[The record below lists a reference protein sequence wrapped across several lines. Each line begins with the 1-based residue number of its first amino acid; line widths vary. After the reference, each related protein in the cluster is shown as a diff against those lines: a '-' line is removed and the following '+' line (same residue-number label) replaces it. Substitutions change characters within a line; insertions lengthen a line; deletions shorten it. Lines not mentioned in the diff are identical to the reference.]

1 MLRNRQAFP
10 SLRRVVDVVRAE
22 LALYPG
28 RLSLILRIVLA
39 CTSVMVLVM
48 VFRIPAAALGAY
60 YPLLLSRD
68 SPRATRR
75 AALRTSIACT
85 LGAVEIIIGAMLF
98 AGSPF
103 FHFFWLMANLFA
115 VFYLIS
121 AMKLYDAAVALGVLI
136 ASSMTIWDSG
146 ASPATRVTLTLYT
159 LLSILMGCVISAL
172 IESLFAQSHPSDAV
186 IAGIQQRLLLTET
199 LLRKGGNAD
208 ADIATI
214 RVQIGR
220 YATRGTGDIREH
232 LAHSTYDASY
242 KAQLA
247 TVTALSGQLMEL
259 CVNLGETAWPLS
271 ASDSVRCNSIAQN
284 IAAIRFRLTREE
296 APDWLELIGDAD
308 RMHPTLAE
316 IERNVH
322 LIADSF
328 SDSDPTPHHHLPE
341 PGEEQRIVVF
351 QDDALSNPEHLRF
364 AIRGTLSAMACYLF
378 YMSVGWMFL
387 AGSVTTCILTALT
400 NTGATRHK
408 QLLRFAGFFI
418 GACILG
424 FGAQTLVLPQL
435 DTLAEFTSLFA
446 FVIAIGA
453 WAATSSPRL
462 AYLGF
467 QIVLAFD
474 LTNLNRFTLNT
485 SLVPARDAILGI
497 VLGIA
502 AMWLFFDHLWS
513 RSATE
518 SMRPI
523 LLATIQDVVRLDYSK
538 DAEPSRELRRFQAEF
553 DRMSRNLDKIRTL
566 SDLSVFESYPKNR
579 DEAFMDH
586 CVESFLPQLR
596 AFLLV
601 KAGLLRQ
608 NVTGGAQQH
617 SELIGDAKHRSSLIL
632 LKAAQTIEQF
642 PEASIRTGESE
653 DKQLLYAMERATREP
668 HEGGDVGPATELRL
682 SSSLL
687 DLALHV
693 QTQLHAS
700 VFESPQMG

>member
-1 MLRNRQAFP
+1 MSRNPQAFL
-10 SLRRVVDVVRAE
+10 SISRVINVVRAE
-22 LALYPG
+22 LAMYPG
-28 RLSLILRIVLA
+28 RLSLMFRIVLA

-75 AALRTSIACT
+75 SALRTSIACT

-103 FHFFWLMANLFA
+103 LHFFWLVANLFA

-136 ASSMTIWDSG
+136 ASSMTIWDMG

-159 LLSILMGCVISAL
+159 LLSILMGCVSSAV
-172 IESLFAQSHPSDAV
+172 IETLFARTHPSGAV
-186 IAGIQQRLLLTET
+186 LDGIGQRLALAEN
-199 LLRKGGNAD
+199 LLRRGGDLNAD
-208 ADIATI
+208 VASI

-232 LAHSTYDASY
+232 LVHSSYDGSY

-247 TVTALSGQLMEL
+247 TVIALSGQLMEL
-259 CVNLGETAWPLS
+259 SVNLGETIRLLS
-271 ASDSVRCNSIAQN
+271 PSDSVRCNAVAQN
-284 IAAIRFRLTREE
+284 IAGIRLRLTREE
-296 APDWLELIGDAD
+296 APDWPELSDENE
-308 RMHPTLAE
+308 RTNPMLAE
-316 IERNVH
+316 IERNVE
-322 LIADSF
+322 LIAESF
-328 SDSDPTPHHHLPE
+328 SDDDPTPHHHLPE
-341 PGEEQRIVVF
+341 PGEQKMVTIF
-351 QDDALSNPEHLRF
+351 QEDAFSNPGHLKF

-378 YMSVGWMFL
+378 YMSVGWTFL

-408 QLLRFAGFFI
+408 QLLRFAGFFL

-424 FGAQTLVLPQL
+424 FGAQTLILPQV
-435 DTLAEFTSLFA
+435 DSLAEFTLLFA

-467 QIVLAFD
+467 QIVLAYD

-497 VLGIA
+497 VLGII

-518 SMRPI
+518 TMRAI
-523 LLATIQDVVRLDYSK
+523 LLTTIRDVARLDH
-538 DAEPSRELRRFQAEF
+538 ARNVEQGHEVHRFQAEC
-553 DRMSRNLDKIRTL
+553 DRLNRNFDKIRTL
-566 SDLSVFESYPKNR
+566 SDLAVFESFPKSR
-579 DEAFMDH
+579 HEAFMAH
-586 CVESFLPQLR
+586 CVEAFLPQLR
-596 AFLLV
+596 AYLLV
-601 KAGLLRQ
+601 KTGLLQ
-608 NVTGGAQQH
+608 HNTMSGAQQH
-617 SELIGDAKHRSSLIL
+617 TELVDDVKRRSSVIL
-632 LKAAQTIEQF
+632 LGAAQTIEQY
-642 PEASIRTGESE
+642 PKASIGTADPG
-653 DKQLLYAMERATREP
+653 DKQLLHAMKQATRETQ
-668 HEGGDVGPATELRL
+668 GSGQGSSATGLRL

-693 QTQLHAS
+693 QTQLDAPS
-700 VFESPQMG
+700 FE

>member
-1 MLRNRQAFP
+1 M
-10 SLRRVVDVVRAE
+10 
-22 LALYPG
+22 YPG
-28 RLSLILRIVLA
+28 RLSLIFRIVLA

-75 AALRTSIACT
+75 SALRTSIACM
-85 LGAVEIIIGAMLF
+85 LGAAEIILGAMLF

-103 FHFFWLMANLFA
+103 LHFFWLMANLFA

-136 ASSMTIWDSG
+136 ASAMTIWDTG
-146 ASPATRVTLTLYT
+146 TSPATRVTLTLYT

-172 IESLFAQSHPSDAV
+172 IETYFAQTHPSDAV
-186 IAGIQQRLLLTET
+186 LNGIQQRLILSEK
-199 LLRKGGNAD
+199 LLREAGD
-208 ADIATI
+208 PDPDIASI
-214 RVQIGR
+214 RVQLGR
-220 YATRGTGDIREH
+220 YATRGTGDLREF
-232 LAHSTYDASY
+232 LAHSNYDDSY

-247 TVTALSGQLMEL
+247 TVVALSGQLIEL
-259 CVNLGETAWPLS
+259 SVNLGETVRLLS
-271 ASDSVRCNSIAQN
+271 PSDAVRCNSIAEN
-284 IAAIRFRLTREE
+284 IAGIQLRFAQKE
-296 APDWLELIGDAD
+296 APDWLDLSDEDEYTNPA
-308 RMHPTLAE
+308 LAE
-316 IERNVH
+316 IKRNVE
-322 LIADSF
+322 LIAESF
-328 SDSDPTPHHHLPE
+328 SDSDTTPHHHLPE
-341 PGEEQRIVVF
+341 PGEQLKMAIF
-351 QDDALSNPEHLRF
+351 QDDAFSNLEHLKF

-408 QLLRFAGFFI
+408 QLLRFAGFFL

-424 FGAQTLVLPQL
+424 LGAQTLILPQI
-435 DTLAEFTSLFA
+435 DSLAEFTLLFA

-467 QIVLAFD
+467 QIVLAYD

-497 VLGIA
+497 VLGIV

-513 RSATE
+513 RSATAT
-518 SMRPI
+518 MRTI
-523 LLATIQDVVRLDYSK
+523 LLTAMRDVAQLDHSRNAKQQHVR
-538 DAEPSRELRRFQAEF
+538 RHFQAECERINRNF
-553 DRMSRNLDKIRTL
+553 DKVRAL
-566 SDLSVFESYPKNR
+566 SDLSVFESFPKSQY
-579 DEAFMDH
+579 EAFMTH

-596 AFLLV
+596 AYLLV
-601 KAGLLRQ
+601 KAGLLQ
-608 NVTGGAQQH
+608 YSGANGPQYAELVDEVKQRS
-617 SELIGDAKHRSSLIL
+617 SELL
-632 LKAAQTIEQF
+632 LLAAQVIERY
-642 PEASIRTGESE
+642 PEVSVEATAPGDR
-653 DKQLLYAMERATREP
+653 QLLYSMKQATREARRGA
-668 HEGGDVGPATELRL
+668 EGNSAAELRL

-693 QTQLHAS
+693 HLQLHAPGS
-700 VFESPQMG
+700 Q